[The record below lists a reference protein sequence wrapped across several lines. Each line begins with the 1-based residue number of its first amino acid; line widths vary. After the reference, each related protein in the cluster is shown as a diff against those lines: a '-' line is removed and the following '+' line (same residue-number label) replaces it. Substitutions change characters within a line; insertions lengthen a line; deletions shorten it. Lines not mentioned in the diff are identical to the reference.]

1 MKKTSTIVLAI
12 AVFTLTVAAAYAQ
25 RPVNVKMK
33 FSGTAIDNSVIN
45 IQPNT
50 TEDEDTFAGSG
61 TLGPFSLRNV
71 RAILNTPSSSSTCS
85 GANDLYLTESA
96 GGGVLHFEDGSLLYL
111 QMTEGSDC
119 INLSTGVA
127 NCALTF
133 QIAGGTGRFQNAK
146 GTLNFTEAVT
156 PTLVSDSLGN
166 PIFSAATGELT
177 GQISGIGNEWGD
189 GDGH

>member
-12 AVFTLTVAAAYAQ
+12 AVFVLTVAGAYAQ
-25 RPVNVKMK
+25 RPVSVKMK
-33 FSGTAIDNSVIN
+33 FSGTATGNSVVA

-50 TEDEDTFAGSG
+50 SEDEDAFAGIG
-61 TLGPFSLRNV
+61 TLGAFSLRNV
-71 RAILNTPSSSSTCS
+71 RAISNNGSQTAAC
-85 GANDLYLTESA
+85 DLYLTEAA

-111 QMTEGSDC
+111 HMTEGSDC
-119 INLSTGVA
+119 INFSTGVA

-146 GTLNFTEAVT
+146 GTLNFTETVT

>member
-12 AVFTLTVAAAYAQ
+12 AVFVLNLAAADAQ
-25 RPVNVKMK
+25 RSVKMK
-33 FSGTAIDNSVIN
+33 FSGTATDNSVIN

-50 TEDEDTFAGSG
+50 TEDEDTFAGTG
-61 TLGPFSLRNV
+61 TLGSFTLRNV
-71 RAILNTPSSSSTCS
+71 RAISNTPSSSSTCS
-85 GANDLYLTESA
+85 GANDLYLTEQA
-96 GGGVLHFEDGSLLYL
+96 GAGVLRFEDGSLLYL
-111 QMTEGSDC
+111 QMTNGSDC

-133 QIAGGTGRFQNAK
+133 QIAGGTGRFENAK
-146 GTLNFTEAVT
+146 GTLNFTETVT

-166 PIFSAATGELT
+166 PIYSAATGELT
-177 GQISGIGNEWGD
+177 GQISGVGNEWGD